1 MSKLTER
8 WRREGTGE
16 SGYKRRQRFRKNW
29 KSNVRTRERDAT
41 SQEDYTERETRER
54 GWRIARQRESRGR
67 GGD

>member
-1 MSKLTER
+1 MKTQ
-8 WRREGTGE
+8 
-16 SGYKRRQRFRKNW
+16 RQEQEMQA
-29 KSNVRTRERDAT
+29 VRTRERDAT